1 MKVHKRLYSAIPR
14 PLAASSSA
22 QPSAPVVRVR
32 SNSACSSRSLYT
44 ASQAP
49 LPFAFFDTPSPPPP
63 SSRPGPSNY
72 AVSTRLV
79 AEVKEG
85 HTNSG
90 QSNAPQGHS
99 QHSGPPPY
107 PLAFSSGSSQ
117 SSLNNNASYYPL
129 FYPYTSFGSSPLNA
143 SLESGSETAH
153 PSKRQ
158 RTRYHLDVGAYGI
171 PKHSRDPR
179 AGRGGHMNKP
189 FTSSGPSHEGS
200 HAVQVGEDA
209 YFIRENA
216 MGIADGVGGWARA
229 KGKGMPLLCLH
240 HRYHP
245 QGRPK
250 QLGARVR
257 VQVRYLRIDLWTI
270 VAKRLLQ
277 EDTHQTPT
285 TAEESEHGL
294 LSQELD
300 DSLEELADGLD
311 VLMVLERAYDKT
323 LHAHVIP
330 PPDAGD
336 DDPPNARWDAK
347 FSRPGT
353 SSEQAPSSM
362 PHSAARSASPSQRCH
377 PLNSTAAPVP
387 LLEGSS
393 TALLAI
399 LDHSTNQAP
408 KPRIPVPLL
417 PHQLRRAETVH
428 TPTSDRG
435 AVLRVAHLGDCM
447 AMLIRDDAIV
457 WRTEEMWWDFNTPV
471 QLGPAS
477 STRPRDAQVFA
488 IPVETDDILVL
499 ASDGLSDNLWD
510 EDILDEVV
518 RFRRSFM
525 SAPPPASASGAAMN
539 NGLLRRSTLAGML
552 SEALC
557 SRARCVSERK
567 GLRRAPAA
575 ATRPVPINAED
586 EIPFARRA
594 REQGRW
600 FDGGKPDDIC
610 VLVAVVSPSK
620 LSP

>member
-14 PLAASSSA
+14 PLAASTSTQTSV
-22 QPSAPVVRVR
+22 PVARVR

-44 ASQAP
+44 ASQAS
-49 LPFAFFDTPSPPPP
+49 LPFAFFDTPPTPPPP
-63 SSRPGPSNY
+63 SSRPGSSGY
-72 AVSTRLV
+72 ATRLA
-79 AEVKEG
+79 AEVKYEVEG

-90 QSNAPQGHS
+90 QSNTPQSHS

-107 PLAFSSGSSQ
+107 SLVFSSGSSQ
-117 SSLNNNASYYPL
+117 SSLNSNASHYPL

-143 SLESGSETAH
+143 SLESGSETTH

-189 FTSSGPSHEGS
+189 FTSTSASHDGS
-200 HAVQVGEDA
+200 TAVQVGEDA

-229 KGKGMPLLCLH
+229 KGKARSEGPSPSALFA
-240 HRYHP
+240 HRLMNYCCEEVASGRHP
-245 QGRPK
+245 SD
-250 QLGARVR
+250 AF
-257 VQVRYLRIDLWTI
+257 DSS
-270 VAKRLLQ
+270 A
-277 EDTHQTPT
+277 ED
-285 TAEESEHGL
+285 SELGL

-300 DSLEELADGLD
+300 DSLEDLADGLD
-311 VLMVLERAYDKT
+311 VLMVLERAFDKT
-323 LHAHVIP
+323 LRAHVVP
-330 PPDAGD
+330 PADAADGD
-336 DDPPNARWDAK
+336 RAPQNAQCGAE
-347 FSRPGT
+347 FSQPG
-353 SSEQAPSSM
+353 PS
-362 PHSAARSASPSQRCH
+362 RQKTASPS
-377 PLNSTAAPVP
+377 PPPAPPSAPPCQPSISVP
-387 LLEGSS
+387 LMEGSS
-393 TALLAI
+393 TALLAV
-399 LDHSTNQAP
+399 LDHTNTPAP
-408 KPRIPVPLL
+408 KPRMPVPLL
-417 PHQLRRAETVH
+417 PRQVRRTETAH

-488 IPVETDDILVL
+488 VPVEADDILVL

-518 RFRRSFM
+518 RFRHSFM
-525 SAPPPASASGAAMN
+525 AAPPAPAAGAVDTA
-539 NGLLRRSTLAGML
+539 LLRRSTLAGML

-575 ATRPVPINAED
+575 ARPVPVDAED

-610 VLVAVVSPSK
+610 VLVAVVSPSEP
-620 LSP
+620 SS